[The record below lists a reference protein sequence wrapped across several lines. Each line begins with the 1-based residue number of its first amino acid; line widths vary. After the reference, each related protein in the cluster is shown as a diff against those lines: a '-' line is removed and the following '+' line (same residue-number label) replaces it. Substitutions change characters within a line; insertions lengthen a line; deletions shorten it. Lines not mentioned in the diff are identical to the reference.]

1 MRISDWSSDVCSSDL
16 SLQTS
21 QAIKQDSDQIVDS
34 IVAEDIGKLPDVTAT
49 ESLARIAGVQVDY
62 ANGTAAG
69 TRVRGLP
76 DIATTYNGREL
87 FTGQGRAVALQDF
100 PSSSIARIDV
110 YKSGSARSEEHTSEL
125 QSLMRTSYAVLCFTK
140 TKRHIP

>member
-16 SLQTS
+16 SLATS

-49 ESLARIAGVQVDY
+49 ESLARITGVQVDY

-76 DIATTYNGREL
+76 NIATTYNEI
-87 FTGQGRAVALQDF
+87 GRASCREECV
-100 PSSSIARIDV
+100 RTGR
-110 YKSGSARSEEHTSEL
+110 SGWSPDH
-125 QSLMRTSYAVLCFTK
+125 
-140 TKRHIP
+140 